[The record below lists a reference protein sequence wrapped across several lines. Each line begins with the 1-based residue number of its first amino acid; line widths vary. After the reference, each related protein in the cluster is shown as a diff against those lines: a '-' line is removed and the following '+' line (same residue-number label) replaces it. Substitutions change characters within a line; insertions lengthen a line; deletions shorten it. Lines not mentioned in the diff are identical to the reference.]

1 MIVHMMQ
8 NMDLPVSPEQ
18 WPTVTEYLIKGFPE
32 KPKPAAVVVPGPV
45 EAAITEWP
53 VPTLA
58 SRPHDPFAS
67 IERRNLVHGTNC
79 EPPWKAITEDRSV
92 QRISSEDPAH
102 GAAWPDRRRAWEYL
116 VYRQQCRAYRQAR
129 SEYGRRYRIPPARPR
144 GA

>member
-18 WPTVTEYLIKGFPE
+18 WPTVTEYLIKGVPE

-53 VPTLA
+53 VPTLG

-79 EPPWKAITEDRSV
+79 EPPWNQLEQGFACALGTRSARGTIV
-92 QRISSEDPAH
+92 VRLSGDPAEK
-102 GAAWPDRRRAWEYL
+102 RRARSGSEF
-116 VYRQQCRAYRQAR
+116 YRLRHAGGAKRRQRGRA
-129 SEYGRRYRIPPARPR
+129 
-144 GA
+144 

>member
-53 VPTLA
+53 VPIGVKT
-58 SRPHDPFAS
+58 
-67 IERRNLVHGTNC
+67 T
-79 EPPWKAITEDRSV
+79 RSV
-92 QRISSEDPAH
+92 RLDRTAQSGTRDKLRTSLEPAGTRFRLRSRH
-102 GAAWPDRRRAWEYL
+102 AKRARHNCCSTLW
-116 VYRQQCRAYRQAR
+116 
-129 SEYGRRYRIPPARPR
+129 RPS
-144 GA
+144 